1 MLANHQHLHTLLR
14 KTNPTRK
21 EREEI
26 LKIIRSGRYDLPEC
40 VLENSF
46 KLLKESSSS

>member
-1 MLANHQHLHTLLR
+1 MLTNHHHLHTLLR
-14 KTNPTRK
+14 KSNPSLK

-26 LKIIRSGRYDLPEC
+26 LKLIRNGRYDLPEC

-46 KLLKESSSS
+46 RLLKESSSS